1 MRYVCATLGFPSAER
16 RTREHPRSAAQTN
29 KRTTQI
35 QNIGSFA
42 CTTTTMMMR
51 TATLL
56 LLLAAA
62 PSQAFMPASSRQA
75 STTARWM
82 SAPTAEE
89 SAKALQDYMSKS
101 HEEKLKAVKA
111 AELKSQ
117 TEIEVRCIY
126 E

>member
-1 MRYVCATLGFPSAER
+1 
-16 RTREHPRSAAQTN
+16 
-29 KRTTQI
+29 
-35 QNIGSFA
+35 
-42 CTTTTMMMR
+42 MMMR

-62 PSQAFMPASSRQA
+62 PSQAFMPASSGQRM

-82 SAPTAEE
+82 SAPSPEE

-111 AELKSQ
+111 AEQKSQ
-117 TEIEVRCIY
+117 AEIEVRY
-126 E
+126 Y